1 MMRHTLIKGL
11 LLAALSLPAMALGQ
25 QLNVTVGRSEVLRLP
40 EAITRVAI
48 SDPNVADVVVL
59 PDREVIINGKNGGI
73 ASLMV
78 WTKAGRQTYQVSV
91 GQDIDGLLPT
101 LARITGSQDLSVYRA
116 NDTVI
121 LQGNV
126 RTAKLRTLA
135 ERVAG
140 TYAAKVISQLEVP
153 PADQIEVTIKVL
165 EIAKT
170 ASKELGV
177 TWGTRN
183 VTDVKNNIETFVF
196 QPLSSVFK
204 EGGPLAALGGLGALA
219 RDPLSVKL
227 DLLIKENKAKLL
239 ARPTLVA
246 NSGAQAKFLAGGE
259 IPIPVQQ
266 ALGMTTIL
274 WKEYGIRLE
283 TEPTLLDDGKIQLKL
298 KPEVSSLDFNNG
310 VTINNFKVPALR
322 TRKAETEV
330 RLAPSESLALGG
342 LLSNEDAHNVT
353 KLPLIGDIPI
363 LGELFKSHQFLNGET
378 ELLIIVTPQ
387 LVQASRREPSAWQMH
402 TDELRQLLP
411 KADRA
416 STASDVPASPVR
428 QGATAS
434 DSPAVPV
441 QAGAVKP

>member
-1 MMRHTLIKGL
+1 MRRTLISGL
-11 LLAALSLPAMALGQ
+11 LLAALSLPVLADNR
-25 QLNVTVGRSEVLRLP
+25 QLDLRVGRSQVLRLP

-48 SDPNVADVVVL
+48 SDPAIADVVVL
-59 PDREVIINGKNGGI
+59 PDREVIVNGKRGGVT
-73 ASLMV
+73 SLV
-78 WTKAGRQTYQVSV
+78 IWTGTGRQTYLVSV

-101 LARITGSQDLSVYRA
+101 LSRLTGSRDLSVHQS

-121 LQGNV
+121 LQGSV
-126 RTAKLRTLA
+126 RTAKMRTLA
-135 ERVAG
+135 EQVAG
-140 TYAAKVISQLEVP
+140 TYAAKVISQLEIP

-183 VTDVKNNIETFVF
+183 VTDVKNNVETFIF
-196 QPLSSVFK
+196 QPLQSVFK
-204 EGGPLAALGGLGALA
+204 EGGPLAALGGLGALM
-219 RDPLSVKL
+219 RDPLMAKI
-227 DLLIKENKAKLL
+227 DLMIKENKARML

-246 NSGAQAKFLAGGE
+246 DSGAKAKFLAGGE

-266 ALGMTTIL
+266 ALGTTTIL

-310 VTINNFKVPALR
+310 VTINNFRVPALR
-322 TRKAETEV
+322 TRRAETEV
-330 RLAPSESLALGG
+330 RLAPTESLALGG
-342 LLSNEDAHNVT
+342 LLSNEDAHNVA

-378 ELLIIVTPQ
+378 ELMIIVTPT
-387 LVQASRREPSAWQMH
+387 LVQASRREPEAWRHH
-402 TDELRQLLP
+402 TDELRQLQP
-411 KADRA
+411 KADRTG
-416 STASDVPASPVR
+416 TASD
-428 QGATAS
+428 T
-434 DSPAVPV
+434 PAVSAPAGVV
-441 QAGAVKP
+441 QP